1 MKKAYIAP
9 ESALYEINL
18 SEKIATGSPGGS
30 VAGDQ
35 ISGSVN
41 IYFSHG
47 EAPCRDYYQGEFD
60 APVGVLNGTWI
71 DYFMELHGMNKP
83 NVLQKCIGA

>member
-1 MKKAYIAP
+1 MKKPYIAP

-18 SEKIATGSPGGS
+18 SEKIATGSPGSSIG
-30 VAGDQ
+30 GDHV
-35 ISGSVN
+35 SGSVN
-41 IYFSHG
+41 IYFSHS
-47 EAPCRDYYQGEFD
+47 EAGCRSYYQGEFE
-60 APVGVLNGTWI
+60 APVSVVNGTWI